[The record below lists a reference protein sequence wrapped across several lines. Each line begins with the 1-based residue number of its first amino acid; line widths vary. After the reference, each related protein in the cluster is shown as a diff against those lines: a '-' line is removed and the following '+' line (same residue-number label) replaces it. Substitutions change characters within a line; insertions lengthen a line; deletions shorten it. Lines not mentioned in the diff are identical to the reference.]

1 MEYEPIEISK
11 KLVTFSDMM
20 VCDALSL
27 PERIEAAS
35 RLDML
40 LLELVDVVD
49 MIADYSD
56 LILEYKKHPAI
67 DDISLLSFTD
77 IAVVTFVNKM
87 HDKYIPDYF
96 TLYRKHWSDV
106 FVDVLNGLMKKRIV
120 TPNMSMIVFDD
131 TLTIEFYYHNKYF
144 CVFEPM
150 GESLLKFMVP
160 IGILNKIVQNDSSLQ
175 KLIRITDTFNTNMN
189 KLFDV

>member
-20 VCDALSL
+20 ACDALSL

-87 HDKYIPDYF
+87 HDKYIPNYF

-106 FVDVLNGLMKKRIV
+106 FVDVNGLMKKRIV

-131 TLTIEFYYHNKYF
+131 TLTIEFYYHNKCF

>member
-20 VCDALSL
+20 ACDALSL

-40 LLELVDVVD
+40 LLDLVDVVD

-87 HDKYIPDYF
+87 HDK
-96 TLYRKHWSDV
+96 
-106 FVDVLNGLMKKRIV
+106 
-120 TPNMSMIVFDD
+120 
-131 TLTIEFYYHNKYF
+131 
-144 CVFEPM
+144 
-150 GESLLKFMVP
+150 
-160 IGILNKIVQNDSSLQ
+160 
-175 KLIRITDTFNTNMN
+175 
-189 KLFDV
+189 